1 MTKNEGRRYWQEIQI
16 TASDKERRRRRS
28 PPLIQ
33 EINPGVRCTQ
43 KNFVKLYTPSVK
55 SKKNTRYSLTKT
67 SAKTTR
73 SVKESSRRGVRTLLT
88 FPHTPGK

>member
-43 KNFVKLYTPSVK
+43 KKFVKLYTPSVK
-55 SKKNTRYSLTKT
+55 SKKNTRYIYQDKREDHE
-67 SAKTTR
+67 KCQ
-73 SVKESSRRGVRTLLT
+73 GIQ
-88 FPHTPGK
+88 